1 MFGSSSPFGASS
13 SSSPFGASPAAS
25 NPFGTTTSPF
35 GMNQSSNLFGA
46 KPFGSTTPFGG
57 QTGSSLFGS
66 GTATG
71 VFGATQPTTFGASSG
86 AFGASSSAPAF
97 GSGAPIFG
105 QKPASPFGGF
115 GTSQPQANIF
125 GSPALGQT
133 QASFGSQ
140 PFGSTTPAFG
150 AQSAPAFG
158 STPAPAFGA
167 TSTPAFGASAPS
179 FGSTPAFGQTAPAFG
194 ASAPSPVFGSS
205 GLATPF
211 GSQTGSAF
219 GTSATT
225 TFGSGFGLSAFGGQQ
240 RVGSRAAP
248 YAVTPDPDTG
258 TGGQV
263 GKFMSISAMPAYKN
277 KSHEELRWE
286 DYQAGD
292 KGGPNPATP
301 QQPAGGIFGQN
312 PQAASPFGGTSTAS
326 FGQTTT
332 PNPFASSTSSL
343 FTPKP
348 TFGSPSTPTPA
359 FGATTPAFGSST
371 FGTTTPSPFATTSAF
386 GQSSTAPA
394 FGLGSTSS
402 PFGQPSTPAFGSTAF
417 GSSTPAFGTSTFGT
431 TQPAFGSSLAFGSST
446 PASGFNTVS
455 SSPFGGSSLF
465 GNTPASPT
473 GGLFQSPASQ
483 PFGAASTP
491 AFGSTTPSFGTNLF
505 NTGTS
510 GSIFGQTKSAGLAQS
525 TNMMS
530 ATPVPVTNP
539 FGTLPAMPQ
548 MLIGRSAG
556 SGPSV
561 QYGISSMPV
570 SEKPTQVR
578 TTSLLTPR
586 HITQQ
591 SKVRMHARRY
601 HPKKDS
607 PKVSFFSDGDE
618 VPTTPKAD
626 VMFVPRENPRALFIR
641 QPEQSPITSTTS
653 RGTPDA
659 RDIATP
665 VQGNDQS
672 REPIPQTNGSLMVQS
687 HRANGFFSATGVNS
701 SEVVKNSHAHGS
713 DIEVLMPKLHHS
725 DYFTEPRIQEL
736 AAKERAE
743 PGYCRRVVDFVVG
756 RLGYGAVKFLGETD
770 VRGLDLES
778 IIQFNKCEVL
788 VYMDESKKPPV
799 GQGLNKPAQVTLL
812 NVKCVDKKTGQH
824 YSDGPEVEKFEKRLK
839 NKTEK
844 QGAEFISY
852 SALKGEWKFQVQHFS
867 RFGLDVDSDEED
879 SIPRSDQ
886 QKAFH
891 SSGLLTNTGDD
902 IEEESEEVLIEEL
915 QTIAPQPA
923 LPHSLP
929 AHLGLDPLKMQQMR
943 ALFFADGEEAADI
956 ALPGKFGQKWARQSA
971 AAISDPASN
980 VKHLYQTP
988 VRDLSIEEGE
998 DQLGWPQHL
1007 PHRAAGPSANQM
1019 RVSPHTSWRRS
1030 PAYTA
1035 LEDKM
1040 SGQQSPSRSP
1050 VLALAMHAHEDGSTP
1065 KRPRGSGFWL
1075 EASNKSQSLA
1085 TGRSDHIAD
1094 AALFLGCSFR
1104 VGWGPNGVLVHSA
1117 GRVGQKGAECVLS
1130 SCIQFE
1136 RVAFDQTVRDEQGTV
1151 RDELVQL
1158 QFIAPLTLH
1167 MSMSQVLDGFS
1178 QLATGHLR
1186 LRNLVC
1192 SPMELPRVCHEYEIL
1207 TEKQHEV
1214 DGLRNGDHVIIR
1226 HQAMVWRLTS
1236 VLFAEKP
1243 SLLLE
1248 DQGDE
1253 QEVISDDRVD
1263 PEAEPL
1269 IRKAKFSSWL
1279 QDSVSDLVKGE
1290 LQQLKNGNEQQVKE
1304 IFTHL
1309 TGRQLDEAVEKAILR
1324 RDVRLSCLLAI
1335 AGGAVENR
1343 LDMASQLE
1351 LWASEG
1357 LDQSLIEPDM
1367 MSIFRLLAGD
1377 LWGSLDG
1384 RGIDWKRFL
1393 GLVMWYQ
1400 QPPDT
1405 DLPNIISSYEQF
1417 VRESRAPIPIPKYVE
1432 DRHID
1437 DEARDYTNTYDSA
1450 YYLMLLH
1457 AKKEQP
1463 DAFDARKML
1472 CPAAATYNWLDHQL
1486 AWHQESILR
1495 AIKALDTQELLHS
1508 LHMNFASQL
1517 LALGL
1522 CHWALYVVLHMPWSP
1537 SQPNL
1542 HEKVVKEILN
1552 QYCETWSSS
1561 EAQQQFLEY
1570 DLRIPSEWLHEALA
1584 VYWRY
1589 AHDTK
1594 KEMEHLIKS
1603 SQWRSAHVLFMTS
1616 VAATLFVNL
1625 EHSQVWQVASQLE
1638 GHDTEVENWDIGA
1651 GLYIEFYT
1659 LKTSFVDSFGPINEL
1674 DSLEKKTAACKAFFE
1689 QLRRSQNFWKNK
1701 TSADAR
1707 VAYAKM
1713 ADEISVLLIAETKTA
1728 PLAINAEMEMY
1739 DTVLDAPL
1747 PEDARMCHLQGAV
1760 STFTSWLL
1768 EEVTI

>member
-1 MFGSSSPFGASS
+1 
-13 SSSPFGASPAAS
+13 
-25 NPFGTTTSPF
+25 
-35 GMNQSSNLFGA
+35 
-46 KPFGSTTPFGG
+46 
-57 QTGSSLFGS
+57 
-66 GTATG
+66 
-71 VFGATQPTTFGASSG
+71 
-86 AFGASSSAPAF
+86 
-97 GSGAPIFG
+97 
-105 QKPASPFGGF
+105 
-115 GTSQPQANIF
+115 
-125 GSPALGQT
+125 
-133 QASFGSQ
+133 
-140 PFGSTTPAFG
+140 
-150 AQSAPAFG
+150 
-158 STPAPAFGA
+158 
-167 TSTPAFGASAPS
+167 
-179 FGSTPAFGQTAPAFG
+179 
-194 ASAPSPVFGSS
+194 
-205 GLATPF
+205 
-211 GSQTGSAF
+211 
-219 GTSATT
+219 
-225 TFGSGFGLSAFGGQQ
+225 
-240 RVGSRAAP
+240 
-248 YAVTPDPDTG
+248 
-258 TGGQV
+258 
-263 GKFMSISAMPAYKN
+263 
-277 KSHEELRWE
+277 
-286 DYQAGD
+286 
-292 KGGPNPATP
+292 
-301 QQPAGGIFGQN
+301 
-312 PQAASPFGGTSTAS
+312 
-326 FGQTTT
+326 
-332 PNPFASSTSSL
+332 
-343 FTPKP
+343 
-348 TFGSPSTPTPA
+348 
-359 FGATTPAFGSST
+359 
-371 FGTTTPSPFATTSAF
+371 
-386 GQSSTAPA
+386 
-394 FGLGSTSS
+394 
-402 PFGQPSTPAFGSTAF
+402 
-417 GSSTPAFGTSTFGT
+417 
-431 TQPAFGSSLAFGSST
+431 
-446 PASGFNTVS
+446 
-455 SSPFGGSSLF
+455 
-465 GNTPASPT
+465 
-473 GGLFQSPASQ
+473 
-483 PFGAASTP
+483 
-491 AFGSTTPSFGTNLF
+491 
-505 NTGTS
+505 
-510 GSIFGQTKSAGLAQS
+510 
-525 TNMMS
+525 
-530 ATPVPVTNP
+530 
-539 FGTLPAMPQ
+539 
-548 MLIGRSAG
+548 
-556 SGPSV
+556 
-561 QYGISSMPV
+561 
-570 SEKPTQVR
+570 
-578 TTSLLTPR
+578 
-586 HITQQ
+586 
-591 SKVRMHARRY
+591 
-601 HPKKDS
+601 
-607 PKVSFFSDGDE
+607 
-618 VPTTPKAD
+618 
-626 VMFVPRENPRALFIR
+626 
-641 QPEQSPITSTTS
+641 
-653 RGTPDA
+653 
-659 RDIATP
+659 
-665 VQGNDQS
+665 
-672 REPIPQTNGSLMVQS
+672 
-687 HRANGFFSATGVNS
+687 
-701 SEVVKNSHAHGS
+701 
-713 DIEVLMPKLHHS
+713 
-725 DYFTEPRIQEL
+725 
-736 AAKERAE
+736 
-743 PGYCRRVVDFVVG
+743 
-756 RLGYGAVKFLGETD
+756 

-879 SIPRSDQ
+879 GIPQSDQ

-891 SSGLLTNTGDD
+891 SSGMDMMEGVEEGTLYEDLEDTIYESPQNVSALLTNTGDD

-943 ALFFADGEEAADI
+943 ALFFADGEEAEDI
-956 ALPGKFGQKWARQSA
+956 ALPGKFGQQWARQSA

-980 VKHLYQTP
+980 LKHLYRTP

-998 DQLGWPQHL
+998 DQQSWPQHL
-1007 PHRAAGPSANQM
+1007 LHSAAGPSANQM

-1136 RVAFDQTVRDEQGTV
+1136 RVALDQTVRDEQGTV
-1151 RDELVQL
+1151 REELVQL

-1214 DGLRNGDHVIIR
+1214 HGLRNADHVIIH

-1269 IRKAKFSSWL
+1269 IRRAKFSSWL

-1405 DLPNIISSYEQF
+1405 DLPTIISSYEQF
-1417 VRESRAPIPIPKYVE
+1417 VRESRAPIPIPMYVE

-1495 AIKALDTQELLHS
+1495 AVKALDTQELLHS

-1537 SQPNL
+1537 SQPSL

-1570 DLRIPSEWLHEALA
+1570 DLRIPSEWLHEALVIIKLVA
-1584 VYWRY
+1584 QACFSDGMYSTCVVILPMIVAIEEIFIAITIFVHRCPVNS
-1589 AHDTK
+1589 
-1594 KEMEHLIKS
+1594 EVNCVPNLGGIHLFCHI
-1603 SQWRSAHVLFMTS
+1603 
-1616 VAATLFVNL
+1616 
-1625 EHSQVWQVASQLE
+1625 
-1638 GHDTEVENWDIGA
+1638 
-1651 GLYIEFYT
+1651 
-1659 LKTSFVDSFGPINEL
+1659 SFG
-1674 DSLEKKTAACKAFFE
+1674 
-1689 QLRRSQNFWKNK
+1689 
-1701 TSADAR
+1701 
-1707 VAYAKM
+1707 
-1713 ADEISVLLIAETKTA
+1713 
-1728 PLAINAEMEMY
+1728 
-1739 DTVLDAPL
+1739 
-1747 PEDARMCHLQGAV
+1747 
-1760 STFTSWLL
+1760 
-1768 EEVTI
+1768 